1 MAGDVLRVAYVF
13 HLGGGRSETIEL
25 VFSKQSL
32 LLKGTEGRPREEWTD
47 LGFHACR
54 HCPLNAATSPACPF
68 ARALSAFIHRF
79 DEFYSYEKAVIEV
92 ITPQRRVLAERP
104 LQHGMAS
111 LIGLIGATSGCPH
124 LAFFRPMARFHLP
137 FATEEETLCRAFSFH
152 LMGQYIH
159 GGGDGQEPISLEGL
173 CRHYEAAALV
183 NQGMADR
190 IRAAFTKDAVVNAIV
205 ILDTFAQAAPCV
217 IEEKLDELRYIFD
230 ATDDEGEKPVRL

>member
-1 MAGDVLRVAYVF
+1 MTDDPLRITYVF
-13 HLGGGRSETIEL
+13 HLGGGQSEVIEL
-25 VFSKQSL
+25 AFARNSL
-32 LLKGTEGRPREEWTD
+32 LLEGMEERPREAWTD

-54 HCPLNAATSPACPF
+54 HCPLDAATSPACPF
-68 ARALSAFIHRF
+68 ARALSAFVRRF

-92 ITPQRRVLAERP
+92 ITPQRRVLADRP

-159 GGGDGQEPISLEGL
+159 GGGDGREPISLEGL

-190 IRAAFTKDAVVNAIV
+190 IRAAFAKDAVVNAIV

-230 ATDDEGEKPVRL
+230 VANDGEKTFVRP